1 MKLRH
6 TLLFTILA
14 SLTTT
19 GLASDFGS
27 QAEARL
33 RQTYDR
39 HGGVQQAREQL
50 HPLAE
55 KKLGTCRLCH
65 GPNGNSSRDVMPSL
79 AGERAAYLLQ
89 RWYELID
96 GHGESG
102 TASRIARRINEQQ
115 MIALALYFSEQKR
128 TAVDFD
134 ADLAESGKPLFDR
147 KCSKCHLE
155 DGHGKDG
162 MPVIAGQQPEYM
174 ARTMLQFRENTGWR
188 HQSNMRKPATPLSP
202 IQVKAVANY
211 AASLGQ

>member
-6 TLLFTILA
+6 PLLFTILA

-27 QAEARL
+27 RAEARL

-39 HGGVQQAREQL
+39 HGGEQQAREQL
-50 HPLAE
+50 RPLAE

-65 GPNGNSSRDVMPSL
+65 GPNGNSTRDVLPTL
-79 AGERAAYLLQ
+79 AGERAVYLLQ

-102 TASRIARRINEQQ
+102 TASRIARRIDEQQ

-128 TAVDFD
+128 TPTDFEV
-134 ADLAESGKPLFDR
+134 DLAESGKPLFDS
-147 KCSKCHLE
+147 KCSKCHLK

-162 MPVIAGQQPEYM
+162 MPVIAGQQTEYM
-174 ARTMLQFRENTGWR
+174 VRTLLQFREQTGWR
-188 HQSNMRKPATPLSP
+188 HQSKMSKPASPLSP
-202 IQVKAVANY
+202 IQVKAAAHY